1 MTKVRTRPMPILP
14 SEMDANRSALAA
26 MKQET
31 PLPPPERMTTAKA
44 VAELAPEIR
53 ALLKAGHSLD
63 EIAKRLRFGGR
74 ALSGQQL
81 QRYLSRCQTRAAKK
95 KSEVKTSATPP
106 TPRGATAA
114 QTPDAPT
121 VGPSSRGVSVQTNLP
136 SRSTSAPATA
146 AVGSGAD
153 GHVPVTAAPSS
164 TLPRTVPV
172 GGTSPGPV
180 SGATN
185 LPTDAS
191 LALAKPQSTA
201 SPATDGRSVAEA
213 QRRSIDMLTR
223 TAPPSAKVDRPHEPN
238 ITWRGMGTTTPSPDD
253 PQAQARP
260 EPGKLL

>member
-31 PLPPPERMTTAKA
+31 PLPPPKRMTTAKA

-74 ALSGQQL
+74 ALSAQQL

-95 KSEVKTSATPP
+95 KSEVKTSATPS
-106 TPRGATAA
+106 TTRGATAA
-114 QTPDAPT
+114 KTSDAPT
-121 VGPSSRGVSVQTNLP
+121 VGPSARGASVQPNLP
-136 SRSTSAPATA
+136 SRSTSAPATV
-146 AVGSGAD
+146 AVGTGVD
-153 GHVPVTAAPSS
+153 GNVRGLAGPSS
-164 TLPRTVPV
+164 TVPPTAPM

-185 LPTDAS
+185 LATDAS
-191 LALAKPQSTA
+191 PTLAKPQSTA

-238 ITWRGMGTTTPSPDD
+238 ITWRGMGTTTPSRDD
-253 PQAQARP
+253 TPANLRP

>member
-1 MTKVRTRPMPILP
+1 
-14 SEMDANRSALAA
+14 MDTNQAALAA
-26 MKQET
+26 LMREP
-31 PLPPPERMTTAKA
+31 PLPQPQRITTAAA
-44 VAELAPEIR
+44 VAELAPDIR
-53 ALLKAGHSLD
+53 AALKAGHALD

-74 ALSGQQL
+74 ALSAQQL

-121 VGPSSRGVSVQTNLP
+121 VGPSSRGASVQPDLP

-164 TLPRTVPV
+164 ALTPTVPV

-180 SGATN
+180 SGATS
-185 LPTDAS
+185 LATDAS
-191 LALAKPQSTA
+191 PALAKPQSAA
-201 SPATDGRSVAEA
+201 SPATDGRSVAQA

-238 ITWRGMGTTTPSPDD
+238 ITWRGMGTTTPSRDD
-253 PQAQARP
+253 TPANLRP

>member
-1 MTKVRTRPMPILP
+1 MPILP

-44 VAELAPEIR
+44 VAELAPAIR

-74 ALSGQQL
+74 ALSAQQL
-81 QRYLSRCQTRAAKK
+81 QRYLSRCQTRPAKK
-95 KSEVKTSATPP
+95 SAVKTSATPP

-114 QTPDAPT
+114 QTSDAPA
-121 VGPSSRGVSVQTNLP
+121 VGPSSRGASVQPNLP

-146 AVGSGAD
+146 AVGAGAD
-153 GHVPVTAAPSS
+153 GQVPVTAAPSS
-164 TLPRTVPV
+164 AVPPPVPV

-185 LPTDAS
+185 LATDAS
-191 LALAKPQSTA
+191 PTLAKPQSTA

-238 ITWRGMGTTTPSPDD
+238 ITWRGMGTTTPARDD
-253 PQAQARP
+253 TTHANLRP

>member
-1 MTKVRTRPMPILP
+1 MTQPRTRPAPILR
-14 SEMDANRSALAA
+14 SEMDTNQAALAA
-26 MKQET
+26 LMREP
-31 PLPPPERMTTAKA
+31 PLPQPQRITTAAA
-44 VAELAPEIR
+44 VAELAPDIR
-53 ALLKAGHSLD
+53 AALKAGHALD

-74 ALSGQQL
+74 ALSAQQL

-121 VGPSSRGVSVQTNLP
+121 VGPSSRGASVQPDLP

-164 TLPRTVPV
+164 ALTPTVPV

-180 SGATN
+180 SGATS
-185 LPTDAS
+185 LATDAS
-191 LALAKPQSTA
+191 PALAKPQSAA

-238 ITWRGMGTTTPSPDD
+238 ITWRGMGTTTPSRDD
-253 PQAQARP
+253 TPANLRP

>member
-1 MTKVRTRPMPILP
+1 MPILP
-14 SEMDANRSALAA
+14 NEMDANRSALAA
-26 MKQET
+26 LMRE
-31 PLPPPERMTTAKA
+31 PPVPQPQRITTAKA

-53 ALLKAGHSLD
+53 ALLKVGHSLD

-74 ALSGQQL
+74 ALSAQQL

-95 KSEVKTSATPP
+95 KSEVKTSATPS
-106 TPRGATAA
+106 TTRGATAA

-121 VGPSSRGVSVQTNLP
+121 IDPSARAAGVQPDLP

-146 AVGSGAD
+146 AVGAGAD
-153 GHVPVTAAPSS
+153 GQVPVTAAPSS
-164 TLPRTVPV
+164 AVPPTVPV

-180 SGATN
+180 SGAT
-185 LPTDAS
+185 S
-191 LALAKPQSTA
+191 LATGASPTLAKPQSTA

-238 ITWRGMGTTTPSPDD
+238 ITWRGMGTTTPSRDD
-253 PQAQARP
+253 TPANLRP